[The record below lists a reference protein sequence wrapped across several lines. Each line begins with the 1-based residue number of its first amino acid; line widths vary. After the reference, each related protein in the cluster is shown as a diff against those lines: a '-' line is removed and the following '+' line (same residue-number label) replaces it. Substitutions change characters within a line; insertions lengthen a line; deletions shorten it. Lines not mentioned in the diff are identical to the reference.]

1 MTDTLVITVMRA
13 DFTSIRKVMGICL
26 IMLPG
31 SLLLMDFILKSKL

>member
-1 MTDTLVITVMRA
+1 MRA
-13 DFTSIRKVMGICL
+13 DFTSILKAMGTWR